1 MKDKVISA
9 KVTPEEYHII
19 GLMAVRAKKSISLF
33 AHDKILKED
42 LPSLFEQGGSIVP
55 VSTVPTVKTKED
67 EAIIK
72 KIESLKQELKTIT
85 ENRDKW
91 KADWQTRK
99 AKYDKLEIEF
109 KTKQNELIE
118 FNNRVRSGLEPI
130 SKRIKSL
137 VFYSETNCKDFT
149 PDLNDALKEIDMLK
163 NSIK

>member
-72 KIESLKQELKTIT
+72 KIESLKEELKIMT

-91 KADWQTRK
+91 KKDWNSRK

-109 KTKQNELIE
+109 NEFKNKIG
-118 FNNRVRSGLEPI
+118 NGLEPI

-137 VFYSETNCKDFT
+137 VLYSETNCKDFT
-149 PDLNDALKEIDMLK
+149 PDLNDAVKEIEAIQTKLLK
-163 NSIK
+163 